1 MIGYQELTY
10 NLWDDHFKV
19 MLYGTIRSDDFL
31 QSRSHV
37 GTGRE
42 PWERGW
48 IFSATQRYNK
58 IDTLRRIV
66 ATLFQHCNA
75 VLQ

>member
-10 NLWDDHFKV
+10 NLWGDHFKV
-19 MLYGTIRSDDFL
+19 MLSGTIRNDDFL
-31 QSRSHV
+31 YV
-37 GTGRE
+37 GTGRRE

-58 IDTLRRIV
+58 IDTLLRIV